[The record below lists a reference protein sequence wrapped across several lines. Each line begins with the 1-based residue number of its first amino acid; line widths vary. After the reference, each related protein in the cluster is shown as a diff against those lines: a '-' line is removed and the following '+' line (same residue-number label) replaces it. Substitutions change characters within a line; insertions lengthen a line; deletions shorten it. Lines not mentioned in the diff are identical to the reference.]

1 MTITVGVQLEPQFGD
16 MAKMRDRWMEAEALG
31 ADILWTC
38 DHFTAMMPV
47 SEEVAQKAV
56 HSDTDRAAKNFEGTT
71 IQAAMAVTTTRARI
85 GCIVHGNSYRNP
97 NLMADIAR
105 TIDHLSGGRFIFG
118 MGSGYLKPDYDE
130 YGYDYGTAVSR
141 LKDLARDL
149 PIIKSRLKKLSPPP
163 LGPMP
168 MVIASMG
175 DKIGLR
181 LVAEHADM
189 WQMYGPL
196 DKMAQKIEVLEQH
209 CADIGRDPAEIEY
222 ITSYTPKVLPDTDL
236 DKYVALGFTH
246 FYSCAWGPDWD
257 LGELRELLAWKQS
270 LTASNGQLDVTRR

>member
-1 MTITVGVQLEPQFGD
+1 
-16 MAKMRDRWMEAEALG
+16 MAPMRERWIEAEELG

-38 DHFTAMMPV
+38 DHFTAMIPV
-47 SEEVAQKAV
+47 SEEVAQQAV
-56 HSDTDRAAKNFEGTT
+56 HSDTDRTGKNFEGTT
-71 IQAAMAVTTTRARI
+71 IQAAMAVTTSRARI

-97 NLMADIAR
+97 NLMADVAR

-118 MGSGYLKPDYDE
+118 MGSGYLQPDYDE
-130 YGYDYGTAVSR
+130 YGYDYGTASSR
-141 LKDLARDL
+141 LNDLVRDL
-149 PIIKSRLKKLSPPP
+149 PIIKSRLTKLKPPP

-168 MVIASMG
+168 IVIASMG

-196 DKMAQKIEVLEQH
+196 DKMARKIEILEQH

-222 ITSYTPKVLPDTDL
+222 ITSYTPQVLPDTDL

-246 FYSCAWGPDWD
+246 FYSVVWGPDWD
-257 LGELRELLAWKQS
+257 LGELRELLAWKRS
-270 LTASNGQLDVTRR
+270 LASNDIAAK

>member
-1 MTITVGVQLEPQFGD
+1 VTITVGIQLVPQFGD
-16 MAKMRDRWMEAEALG
+16 MAPMRERWIEAEELG

-38 DHFTAMMPV
+38 DHFTAMIPV
-47 SEEVAQKAV
+47 SEDVAQQAV
-56 HSDTDRAAKNFEGTT
+56 HSDTDRTGKNFEGTT
-71 IQAAMAVTTTRARI
+71 IQAAMAVTTSRARI

-97 NLMADIAR
+97 NLMADVAR
-105 TIDHLSGGRFIFG
+105 TIDHLAGGRFIFG
-118 MGSGYLKPDYDE
+118 IGSGYLQPDYDE
-130 YGYDYGTAVSR
+130 YGYEYGTASSR
-141 LKDLARDL
+141 LNDLVRDL
-149 PIIKSRLKKLSPPP
+149 PIIKSRLTKLKPPP

-168 MVIASMG
+168 IVIASMG

-196 DKMAQKIEVLEQH
+196 DKMARKIEILEQH

-222 ITSYTPKVLPDTDL
+222 ITSYTPQVLPDTDL

-246 FYSCAWGPDWD
+246 FYSVVWGPDWD
-257 LGELRELLAWKQS
+257 LGELRELLAWKRS
-270 LTASNGQLDVTRR
+270 LASNDIAAK

>member
-1 MTITVGVQLEPQFGD
+1 VAITVGIQLVPQFGD
-16 MAKMRDRWMEAEALG
+16 MAPMRERWIEAEELG

-38 DHFTAMMPV
+38 DHFTAMIPV
-47 SEEVAQKAV
+47 SEEVAQQAV
-56 HSDTDRAAKNFEGTT
+56 HSDTDRTGKNFEGTT
-71 IQAAMAVTTTRARI
+71 IQAAMAVTTSRARI

-97 NLMADIAR
+97 NLMADVAR

-118 MGSGYLKPDYDE
+118 MGSGYLQPDYDE
-130 YGYDYGTAVSR
+130 YGYDYGTASSR
-141 LKDLARDL
+141 LNDLVRDL
-149 PIIKSRLKKLSPPP
+149 PIIKSRLTKLKPPP

-168 MVIASMG
+168 IVIASMG

-196 DKMAQKIEVLEQH
+196 DKMARKIEILEQH

-222 ITSYTPKVLPDTDL
+222 ITSYTPQVLPDTDL

-246 FYSCAWGPDWD
+246 FYSVVWGPDWD
-257 LGELRELLAWKQS
+257 LGELRELLAWKRS
-270 LTASNGQLDVTRR
+270 LASNDIAAK

>member
-1 MTITVGVQLEPQFGD
+1 VAITVGIQLVPQFGD
-16 MAKMRDRWMEAEALG
+16 MAPMRERWIEAEELG

-38 DHFTAMMPV
+38 DHFTAMIPV
-47 SEEVAQKAV
+47 SEEVAQQAV
-56 HSDTDRAAKNFEGTT
+56 HSDTDRTGKNFEGTT
-71 IQAAMAVTTTRARI
+71 IQAAMAVTTSRARI
-85 GCIVHGNSYRNP
+85 GCIVHGNGYRNP
-97 NLMADIAR
+97 NLMADVAR

-118 MGSGYLKPDYDE
+118 MGSGYLQPDYDE
-130 YGYDYGTAVSR
+130 YGYEYGTASSR
-141 LKDLARDL
+141 LNDLVRDL
-149 PIIKSRLKKLSPPP
+149 PIIKSRLTKLKPPP

-168 MVIASMG
+168 IVIASMG

-196 DKMAQKIEVLEQH
+196 DKMARKIEILEQH

-222 ITSYTPKVLPDTDL
+222 ITSYTPQVLPDTDL

-246 FYSCAWGPDWD
+246 FYSVVWGPDWD
-257 LGELRELLAWKQS
+257 LGELRELLAWKRS
-270 LTASNGQLDVTRR
+270 LASNHIAAK

>member
-1 MTITVGVQLEPQFGD
+1 MAITVGIQLVPQFGD
-16 MAKMRDRWMEAEALG
+16 MAPMRERWIEAEELG

-38 DHFTAMMPV
+38 DHFTAMIPV
-47 SEEVAQKAV
+47 SEEVAQQAV
-56 HSDTDRAAKNFEGTT
+56 HSDTDRTGKNFEGTT

-118 MGSGYLKPDYDE
+118 MGSGYLQPDYDD
-130 YGYDYGTAVSR
+130 YGYEYGTATSR
-141 LKDLARDL
+141 LHDLARDL
-149 PIIKSRLKKLSPPP
+149 PIIKSRLTKLKPPP

-168 MVIASMG
+168 IVIASMG

-181 LVAEHADM
+181 LVAEYADM

-196 DKMAQKIEVLEQH
+196 DKMAQKIEILEQH

-222 ITSYTPKVLPDTDL
+222 ITSYTPQVLPDADL

-246 FYSCAWGPDWD
+246 FYSVVWGPDWD

-270 LTASNGQLDVTRR
+270 PASNDVGAM